1 MTIKPCSRRPT
12 DEGLRPVNVSVISV
26 NGQRRYTSL
35 FRKVDYGSMIFFKSQ
50 LDEAEYQH
58 TVNENKA
65 AGRKPVYVAAYMH
78 NGKPELLRNLCAEA
92 ARRVARE
99 T

>member
-1 MTIKPCSRRPT
+1 M
-12 DEGLRPVNVSVISV
+12 ISV

-35 FRKVDYGSMIFFKSQ
+35 FRKVDYGSMIRCASQ
-50 LDEAEYQH
+50 LGEAEYQQA
-58 TVNENKA
+58 VNENKA

-78 NGKPELLRNLCAEA
+78 NGKPELLRDLRAET
-92 ARRVARE
+92 ARRLAGE